1 MFVREYSNAVQ
12 DDLWEYLTTAAEDDG
27 TLPEG
32 VTVKMI
38 MDTWTLQMGYPVI
51 TVTRTPDG
59 TSATLTQVS
68 LNHGGSPSCT
78 YYDRMSW

>member
-1 MFVREYSNAVQ
+1 MFIRQFSNAEQ
-12 DDLWEYLTTAAEDDG
+12 DDLWDYLTAAAEEDE
-27 TLPEG
+27 TLPDG

-59 TSATLTQVS
+59 TSATLAQVS
-68 LNHGGSPSCT
+68 
-78 YYDRMSW
+78 